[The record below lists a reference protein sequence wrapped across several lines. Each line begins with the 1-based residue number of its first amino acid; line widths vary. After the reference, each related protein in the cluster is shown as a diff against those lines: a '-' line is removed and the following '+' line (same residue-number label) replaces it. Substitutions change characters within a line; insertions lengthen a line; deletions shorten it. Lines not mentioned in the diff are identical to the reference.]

1 MQTWL
6 KFILWIV
13 KLATWKELVFWV
25 LRRAPPQETN
35 ELNQLA
41 GSQPVRERELEVKAA
56 AMDDLCSTSKSP
68 NAHEIELEAVL
79 SAISTEKRLRF
90 NISASSF
97 KLSTMN
103 SNDEYTQIFEK
114 NASFNQDEY
123 MQIIRAIASS
133 TTMMD
138 IRLHFNLGKESCIE
152 MLEQFHEAIRSNQRI
167 ESVQVVEHDVS
178 IDWLVAT
185 FCDLL
190 ESDKL
195 HQLLCGGC
203 GPRLSLSTV
212 EKLATGIR
220 RTQTLTNLV
229 FYTTDPLG
237 WIDTSGLKLFLD
249 PFMDGEGSNRS
260 VIGFGINKAGID
272 NDGAKIV
279 ASMLCHNTTLLHL
292 SVLGSK
298 IGPEGAIYIAEAL
311 RTNTKLYQ
319 FFIHDN
325 PIGAEGLRAL
335 VGSLT
340 QSSSDGNLKPNT
352 TLRVLHVGDNIG
364 NFKEGIEL
372 LETLVQENDSLS
384 ALHLQN
390 SSLLEDADSVIR
402 LLEALKKNQCLKLV
416 DLEGC
421 SGVMGR
427 KVLGTILD
435 LLQVN
440 HHLKEIR
447 LSDTPLEADGGA
459 ELVLAQL
466 EKKEKDRIWEVLQG
480 MATVRPNYAKVFLC
494 GYPFAGKTTL
504 RQSIMKTLKCESKP
518 QSWKNSLKY
527 RSVLSRLRTNKAN
540 EVSNE
545 STKRTRGI
553 EVHTMSFD
561 NVLVTMWDM
570 AGHDDYH
577 SFHDLVIPNLTGDG
591 GSACTFLLVCNLFQ
605 TGNIYQDKLKTLQDI
620 TDEFIYWLQ
629 FIASNSRISMSYK
642 PQVTIV
648 LTNVDRLSTSSTILP
663 RVLDKVD
670 SLRIQFEDILEIHK
684 DVFALNA
691 LSLESIRPLYLSMKC
706 HLKKLLD
713 KLPPVFE
720 ACSKMQVIL
729 AKWNQEH
736 STQPLLRW
744 DAFASLCDEV
754 EELKTQPGTQS
765 EIVKRKK
772 EVLAMSLHDGGQV
785 MYNEDFNFVVVNP
798 HWFCHDIIGHV
809 LKSKELDAFDG
820 ITNGSITKVDF
831 KHVVLASFQGNLQG
845 FNFDDLLQM
854 MIKLELCY
862 EQDNDEILIPSL
874 LQDDDD
880 QSIFGKRCLR
890 WPSQEKRST
899 WQYIGCRMVC
909 NDDSRTVL
917 TLGFF
922 PRLQV
927 AFQKLFGKHKGE
939 NSYKLAKNLL
949 SFNSNGMEVIVE
961 YSGQIGFDID
971 IMMRSA
977 SASKD
982 FMLEFL
988 HEDIMKPIYSLCA
1001 HPVLGCQGVKLEEG
1015 ILRPACVE
1023 GLVPRRFR
1031 KEQVVLVEK
1040 LKRIILASNNYSYVH
1055 NWEEEGSLER
1065 GYDDAQTLLGK
1076 KAWEDIL
1083 NRHIKDLRKL
1093 QESVHCES
1101 KFQECIIDEPL
1112 WLHMGDDEF
1121 NDDVRLADVYKLVH
1135 KIGKDLHKRTKESEA
1150 SIMKKL
1156 DDMEGRITRKL
1167 EKIQSLQEHLLPNIC
1182 GKIDELMTFSVDL
1195 QQAQVPKLVY
1205 FTASHK
1211 NSLRSIVTRMVPGLT
1226 NLHLHLMCEHHG
1238 GFHIVTNQKGCD
1250 VSFGTD
1256 STKVFQTILIW
1267 GLKIFTILVKI
1278 GAHVG
1283 AGMGSMVPNLAKDFM
1298 LVLDSPSLLDAWELP
1313 ISDQQ
1318 YWRKQPIT
1326 ETDRR
1331 VAEQWLIEFLKG
1343 KNLRELFSLQK
1354 VKYSGSGGGQGS
1366 IAWLCNDH
1374 LKEGLANSTLI
1385 LLPY

>member
-1 MQTWL
+1 M
-6 KFILWIV
+6 
-13 KLATWKELVFWV
+13 
-25 LRRAPPQETN
+25 
-35 ELNQLA
+35 A

-494 GYPFAGKTTL
+494 GYPFAG
-504 RQSIMKTLKCESKP
+504 E
-518 QSWKNSLKY
+518 
-527 RSVLSRLRTNKAN
+527 
-540 EVSNE
+540 
-545 STKRTRGI
+545 
-553 EVHTMSFD
+553 HT
-561 NVLVTMWDM
+561 
-570 AGHDDYH
+570 
-577 SFHDLVIPNLTGDG
+577 
-591 GSACTFLLVCNLFQ
+591 
-605 TGNIYQDKLKTLQDI
+605 
-620 TDEFIYWLQ
+620 
-629 FIASNSRISMSYK
+629 
-642 PQVTIV
+642 
-648 LTNVDRLSTSSTILP
+648 
-663 RVLDKVD
+663 
-670 SLRIQFEDILEIHK
+670 
-684 DVFALNA
+684 A
-691 LSLESIRPLYLSMKC
+691 LSLPFYL
-706 HLKKLLD
+706 L
-713 KLPPVFE
+713 
-720 ACSKMQVIL
+720 
-729 AKWNQEH
+729 
-736 STQPLLRW
+736 
-744 DAFASLCDEV
+744 
-754 EELKTQPGTQS
+754 
-765 EIVKRKK
+765 
-772 EVLAMSLHDGGQV
+772 
-785 MYNEDFNFVVVNP
+785 
-798 HWFCHDIIGHV
+798 
-809 LKSKELDAFDG
+809 
-820 ITNGSITKVDF
+820 
-831 KHVVLASFQGNLQG
+831 
-845 FNFDDLLQM
+845 
-854 MIKLELCY
+854 
-862 EQDNDEILIPSL
+862 
-874 LQDDDD
+874 
-880 QSIFGKRCLR
+880 
-890 WPSQEKRST
+890 
-899 WQYIGCRMVC
+899 
-909 NDDSRTVL
+909 
-917 TLGFF
+917 
-922 PRLQV
+922 
-927 AFQKLFGKHKGE
+927 
-939 NSYKLAKNLL
+939 
-949 SFNSNGMEVIVE
+949 
-961 YSGQIGFDID
+961 
-971 IMMRSA
+971 
-977 SASKD
+977 
-982 FMLEFL
+982 
-988 HEDIMKPIYSLCA
+988 
-1001 HPVLGCQGVKLEEG
+1001 
-1015 ILRPACVE
+1015 
-1023 GLVPRRFR
+1023 
-1031 KEQVVLVEK
+1031 
-1040 LKRIILASNNYSYVH
+1040 
-1055 NWEEEGSLER
+1055 
-1065 GYDDAQTLLGK
+1065 
-1076 KAWEDIL
+1076 
-1083 NRHIKDLRKL
+1083 
-1093 QESVHCES
+1093 
-1101 KFQECIIDEPL
+1101 
-1112 WLHMGDDEF
+1112 
-1121 NDDVRLADVYKLVH
+1121 
-1135 KIGKDLHKRTKESEA
+1135 
-1150 SIMKKL
+1150 
-1156 DDMEGRITRKL
+1156 
-1167 EKIQSLQEHLLPNIC
+1167 
-1182 GKIDELMTFSVDL
+1182 
-1195 QQAQVPKLVY
+1195 
-1205 FTASHK
+1205 
-1211 NSLRSIVTRMVPGLT
+1211 
-1226 NLHLHLMCEHHG
+1226 
-1238 GFHIVTNQKGCD
+1238 
-1250 VSFGTD
+1250 
-1256 STKVFQTILIW
+1256 
-1267 GLKIFTILVKI
+1267 
-1278 GAHVG
+1278 
-1283 AGMGSMVPNLAKDFM
+1283 
-1298 LVLDSPSLLDAWELP
+1298 
-1313 ISDQQ
+1313 
-1318 YWRKQPIT
+1318 
-1326 ETDRR
+1326 
-1331 VAEQWLIEFLKG
+1331 
-1343 KNLRELFSLQK
+1343 
-1354 VKYSGSGGGQGS
+1354 
-1366 IAWLCNDH
+1366 
-1374 LKEGLANSTLI
+1374 
-1385 LLPY
+1385 